1 MRVGLTLS
9 GDLLHHDGAE
19 FAAQHNAAAPSRIS
33 MTIRGTPAWTDFPP
47 AARQPDEP
55 IPDGMVWN
63 VRNRDGRT
71 SRLPCACLKR
81 SPGSAHLVFAGLAKH
96 SKAQPRP
103 DDGGQLSEGW
113 DASAL

>member
-9 GDLLHHDGAE
+9 GDLLNDGGAR

-63 VRNRDGRT
+63 VRYRDGRT
-71 SRLPCACLKR
+71 LTPPVRVSEAEPGIGSPCSAALRCMSGYGGTPPER
-81 SPGSAHLVFAGLAKH
+81 SM
-96 SKAQPRP
+96 
-103 DDGGQLSEGW
+103 
-113 DASAL
+113 

>member
-9 GDLLHHDGAE
+9 GDLLNDDGAK

-33 MTIRGTPAWTDFPP
+33 MTIRGRPAWADFPP

-63 VRNRDGRT
+63 VRYRDGRT
-71 SRLPCACLKR
+71 LTPPVRVSEAEPGI
-81 SPGSAHLVFAGLAKH
+81 GSALFRHVRGSGHL
-96 SKAQPRP
+96 
-103 DDGGQLSEGW
+103 
-113 DASAL
+113 